1 MYMHSLSFIVQYKKE
16 IYVIHGNII
25 TLQILCQYHIVF
37 IQEIQ
42 PYMRPTYNQRT
53 RQWHGPMDAF
63 VKDLNTFVLQT

>member
-42 PYMRPTYNQRT
+42 PYMRPIRDSHTGRVD
-53 RQWHGPMDAF
+53 RPMNAF
-63 VKDLNTFVLQT
+63 VKDLNTFILKT

>member
-1 MYMHSLSFIVQYKKE
+1 MHSLSCIVSCKWKFA
-16 IYVIHGNII
+16 IHGNII

-63 VKDLNTFVLQT
+63 VNDLNNFIKLK